1 MSDIEMDFNR
11 DFVKLHCLTE
21 YLAKLFL
28 FKMKDRF
35 KLHIAGTF
43 AAAYYV

>member
-1 MSDIEMDFNR
+1 MDFNR
-11 DFVKLHCLTE
+11 DFVKLHYLTG

-28 FKMKDRF
+28 FKMKGRF
-35 KLHIAGTF
+35 KLHIADTF